1 MTITFFLLS
10 VLGACLTINLYK
22 PFVRTQSLTIPSFL
36 CGWLVGE
43 LAFFVFVIQL
53 LGTLLFLAVGAVTG
67 WLGVLGLLLAVASWV
82 GMAFYLQRAAQA
94 GKEVEAALQATLGN
108 DYQRLIKPELLAQ
121 IPTELSY
128 KRLLRPFSPHLP
140 EVECNKNVRFF
151 EESGVALALDIYCNR
166 RHPANAP
173 VLFQI
178 HGGGWTEK
186 MGDKDTQGLP
196 LMNQL
201 AAMGWV
207 CVAVSYRLSPTFAFP
222 THIVDCKRG
231 LAWTKEHISEYG
243 GNPDFIVATG
253 GSAGGHLCSLLA
265 LTANLPEFQPGFEHV
280 DTAVNACVPFY
291 GVYDLT
297 DENKLHSHAGV
308 RGYLAET
315 VLQLPLTDIEPF
327 RRASP
332 LHYIK
337 NNSGTDAPPFF
348 VLHGTCDSLT
358 SFNEGR
364 FFAEAL
370 REASSQPVVFASLSL
385 AQHAFDLFRSPRS
398 EYVMFGVMRYV
409 NYIYSIYLQQKKLT
423 KPGVGT
429 AEEQSKVEKVAK
441 ADIDAT
447 QAAPVKTGE

>member
-1 MTITFFLLS
+1 MTTTFFVLS
-10 VLGACLTINLYK
+10 VLGAGLTINLYK
-22 PFVRTQSLTIPSFL
+22 PFVRTQRLTIPSFL

-43 LAFFVFVIQL
+43 LACFVFAIQL
-53 LGTLLFLAVGAVTG
+53 LGTLLFVVAGAVTG
-67 WLGVLGLLLAVASWV
+67 LLGVLGLLLTVLSWA
-82 GMAFYLQRAAQA
+82 GMALYLQRALQA

-108 DYQRLIKPELLAQ
+108 DYQQSIKPELLAQ
-121 IPTELSY
+121 IPTKLNY
-128 KRLLRPFSPHLP
+128 KRLLRPFSPHLST
-140 EVECNKNVRFF
+140 VERNKNVEFF

-166 RHPANAP
+166 ERPKNAP

-222 THIVDCKRG
+222 THIIDCKRG
-231 LAWTKEHISEYG
+231 LAWAKEHVSEFG

-265 LTANLPEFQPGFEHV
+265 LTANLPEFQPGFEGV

-291 GVYDLT
+291 GIYDFT
-297 DENKLHSHAGV
+297 DENQLHSHPGV

-315 VLQLPLTDIEPF
+315 VLQLPLEDIEPF
-327 RRASP
+327 RKASP
-332 LHYIK
+332 LHYVK
-337 NNSGTDAPPFF
+337 NASAKDAPPFL
-348 VLHGTCDSLT
+348 VLHGTCDSLA
-358 SFNEGR
+358 SFGEGR

-370 REASSQPVVFASLSL
+370 GKVSSQPVVFAPLRL
-385 AQHAFDLFRSPRS
+385 AQHAFDFFLSPRS
-398 EYVMFGVMRYV
+398 EYVTFGVMRYV
-409 NYIYSIYLQQKKLT
+409 NYIYSLYLQQQKQT
-423 KPGVGT
+423 EP
-429 AEEQSKVEKVAK
+429 
-441 ADIDAT
+441 AT
-447 QAAPVKTGE
+447 GAIGDNSNNDLEVVHASLNNGET